1 MGRKAFKD
9 FIQVRNL
16 QNGAWVDGKMVSVN
30 FDLIV
35 GPITFKSASLHVQSG
50 SVRFNAGRFVQ
61 FKPTYIG
68 LIRDMVRGSI
78 IERQQQAREAQ
89 Q

>member
-16 QNGAWVDGKMVSVN
+16 QNGAWVEGKMVSVN

-35 GPITFKSASLHVQSG
+35 GPITFKSASWHVASG

-61 FKPTYIG
+61 FKPTYVG
-68 LIRDMVRGSI
+68 LIRALVKAAVAA
-78 IERQQQAREAQ
+78 RQQQAREETV
-89 Q
+89 